1 MAYSGFKGIGP
12 NKLGTSPLKQTA
24 AQNKAKKSESIK
36 KRLKSRGKDLIGS
49 DARLGKGHG
58 IIGAINEGVKNFR
71 ENTMTSE
78 GRDAFKKNVIKDI
91 SEVNPSYA
99 ELKAKAGRRI
109 RKFFGEAETPIK
121 PQSKKKK

>member
-12 NKLGTSPLKQTA
+12 NKLGTSPLKQTVV
-24 AQNKAKKSESIK
+24 QNKARKAESIK

-49 DARLGKGHG
+49 DARSGKGHG

-78 GRDAFKKNVIKDI
+78 GRNAFKKDVIKDI
-91 SEVNPSYA
+91 SKVTSSVKDM
-99 ELKAKAGRRI
+99 L
-109 RKFFGEAETPIK
+109 T
-121 PQSKKKK
+121 KKNKK